1 MAAIGGRA
9 SQKREEGTS
18 NIDSHPFQRPQ
29 ARTRRSNGKMLSGLD
44 GRDCRDQSVTPLTS
58 ARRSSTLPKEL
69 YQLRYA
75 NSQVVSGRSTRGGMG
90 IEQANDW
97 ALIFNKTKDAQQAE
111 E

>member
-1 MAAIGGRA
+1 
-9 SQKREEGTS
+9 
-18 NIDSHPFQRPQ
+18 
-29 ARTRRSNGKMLSGLD
+29 MLSGLD

-69 YQLRYA
+69 YQFWYA